1 MPKVLDINSA
11 KCDTEI
17 QFGKE
22 IWKRGETKKEKEKAK
37 EEIKERKSKLCYQ
50 RSMVWAWCL
59 LDK

>member
-22 IWKRGETKKEKEKAK
+22 IWKRGERKKRKG
-37 EEIKERKSKLCYQ
+37 ERKRRDQ
-50 RSMVWAWCL
+50 RVKKQAMISEKHGLSLMFVG
-59 LDK
+59 